1 MIPIIYGNLTM
12 DKSSIA
18 GRPAVSTFV
27 QTMGTNVQKWLKS
40 GEFMDK
46 VAFNPFYKEEKTPF
60 PSSLLL
66 TII

>member
-12 DKSSIA
+12 DKSSMT

-27 QTMGTNVQKWLKS
+27 QTMGTNVQKGAKN
-40 GEFMDK
+40 GGFMDK
-46 VAFNPFYKEEKTPF
+46 VAFNPFLKEEKTAF